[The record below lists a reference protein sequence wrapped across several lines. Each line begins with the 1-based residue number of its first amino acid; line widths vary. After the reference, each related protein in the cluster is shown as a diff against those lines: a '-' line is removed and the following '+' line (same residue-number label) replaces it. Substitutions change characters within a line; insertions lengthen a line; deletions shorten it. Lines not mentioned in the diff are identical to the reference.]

1 MATKNQFKDDKYKII
16 HSDIAKIRARV
27 TMYVSAIGE
36 AGIFHLC
43 KELIDNASDEA
54 LKEQSPCDAF
64 TIELSN
70 KAIRVYDN
78 GRGIPTDLVQEVFE
92 TLQAGSNMVRSGGT
106 TRGENGAASACLLA
120 LSSYL
125 KIVSTRPQ
133 EKKKLT
139 LVYKEAELV
148 DRVLEEYNGNEH
160 GLDVTYMPS
169 KLIMGSD
176 KIPVDMVV
184 DWLKDFDY
192 LLSPKIKVCYK
203 VNGKEHYVHHKFLRE
218 YFDNDIPSESRLT
231 PVLSTVFSGN
241 LDEFLEEGTY
251 HRKFKVE
258 CALLYANPEKY
269 KDEDV
274 RRSWMNMIYTPQNG
288 SHLDG
293 VLKGFIKFITEE
305 CVKRNKRLSGE
316 DLRKD
321 ILSHLQIVVKAD
333 CDIALMFSSQAK
345 HAVLHSD
352 LGKAIE
358 QACYEQLK
366 KDNHSAVASIVE
378 AILGNHRARIAGEQ
392 ARDISK
398 ATRVKK
404 QWTMTDK
411 YYPPTSAKT
420 EIPKELFLVEGDSAG
435 GGVNGSKFPHQA
447 ILMSRGK
454 SLNAYEGD
462 ALKTINSDS
471 WRNLIPILGCGVGP
485 TFDIK
490 KLKFDKIIITT
501 DADVDGYHIRVEYM
515 TFFLRFLPEIIKAGK
530 LYIAEPPLY
539 QLTKGKQI
547 SYVATQNEYI
557 QECIQS
563 IGDLK
568 LQFIQKPDNHISVR
582 DFVTDAFN
590 YSDILREISVKRSVN
605 RYLLEHIAFGL
616 MQYKTSENFIKNI
629 DKWLRS
635 IASIYKEIG
644 FDHDT
649 NQVTAVIDYIDQ
661 YVLIDDMLINDLSEI
676 IRIQDRYGLIVRY
689 ESLKKNLSSQTEL
702 SHFFEEIED
711 MYPRITDRYK
721 GLGSS
726 DPEVLR
732 QVVMDPRT
740 RRLMRVTIEDALT
753 YQKMGA
759 LVGKSKEN
767 VLARKEILMNFKW
780 TQADID
786 S

>member
-1 MATKNQFKDDKYKII
+1 MAKKMKDDEFKII
-16 HSDIAKIRARV
+16 KSELEKIASRP
-27 TMYVSAIGE
+27 TMYVSSLGE
-36 AGIFHLC
+36 AGVLHLC
-43 KELIDNASDEA
+43 KEIIDNNRDEVMK
-54 LKEQSPCDAF
+54 KESPGD
-64 TIELSN
+64 TIYVDITDKYIST
-70 KAIRVYDN
+70 RDN
-78 GRGIPTDLVQEVFE
+78 GRGIPTNLLREVLE
-92 TLQAGSNMVRSGGT
+92 TIQAGSNMTRAGGAT
-106 TRGENGAASACLLA
+106 SGENGIGSTCVLA
-120 LSSYL
+120 LSSYYET
-125 KIVSTRPQ
+125 ISYRPQ
-133 EKKKLT
+133 EKKKLI
-139 LVYKEAELV
+139 LIYKNAELV
-148 DRVLEEYNGNEH
+148 EERLEDYNDDDH
-160 GLDVTYMPS
+160 GLFVKFMPS
-169 KLIMGSD
+169 NKIMGTN
-176 KIPVDMVV
+176 KIPVEELVK
-184 DWLKDFDY
+184 WIQDFDY
-192 LLSPKIKVCYK
+192 TLPRDVKFTYK
-203 VNGKEHYVHHKFLRE
+203 LRGKEIQVHHKWLRE
-218 YFDNDIPSESRLT
+218 FFRTSFDKDAEFCTPLT
-231 PVLSTVFSGN
+231 CSFNGGLTETF
-241 LDEFLEEGTY
+241 DEITY
-251 HRKFKVE
+251 DRTFNVE
-258 CALLYANPEKY
+258 FALVYSNPEKY
-269 KDEDV
+269 KGEDI
-274 RRSWMNMIYTPQNG
+274 RQSWMNMIYTPQNG
-288 SHLDG
+288 SHLNG
-293 VLKGFIKFITEE
+293 VLNGYIRFITEE
-305 CVKRNKRLSGE
+305 CVKRNKKLLNE
-316 DLRKD
+316 DIKKD
-321 ILSHLQIVVKAD
+321 ILAHLHIVVKAN
-333 CDIALMFSSQAK
+333 CDIAHMFSAQSK
-345 HAVLHSD
+345 HAVLHRD

-358 QACYEQLK
+358 QSCYEQLK
-366 KDNHSAVASIVE
+366 KDNSNAIAGIVE
-378 AILGNHRARIAGEQ
+378 VILGNHRARIAGEQ

-490 KLKFDKIIITT
+490 KLKFDKVIIMT

-590 YSDILREISVKRSVN
+590 YSDILKEISVKRSVN

-616 MQYKTSENFIKNI
+616 VQYKTSENFIKNI